1 MKTVNTALMIAL
13 LSGFL
18 ISANAQT
25 NPSDNH
31 SIAND
36 FEHMEQTMGKLF
48 RDLHQRYFGGNTI
61 ANPETA
67 AKSSFKNTNDAYIIT
82 VNLPGFEQSN
92 IDIKTNK
99 NMLYINAKSYQKN
112 VTKNQQIYQS
122 SAYANSYFRSFLL
135 PNNAKMKEMKT
146 KYNQGVLII
155 KIPKA

>member
-1 MKTVNTALMIAL
+1 MKTVNTALTIAL

-25 NPSDNH
+25 NPSNPS
-31 SIAND
+31 SISSD

-48 RDLHQRYFGGNTI
+48 RDLHQKYFGSHAIT
-61 ANPETA
+61 NPVTA
-67 AKSSFKNTNDAYIIT
+67 AKSSFKNTRDAYVIT

-99 NMLYINAKSYQKN
+99 NMLYINARSYQKN
-112 VTKNQQIYQS
+112 VTKNQQNYQS
-122 SAYANSYFRSFLL
+122 SSYTNSYFRSFLL

-146 KYNQGVLII
+146 QYKQGVLVI